1 MKRMH
6 GRIVYDMIYEQD
18 LWHSFRKQTGWI
30 FFHADCRIF
39 QCDHHSLKLCHIHSA
54 IVCTEVIPTQV
65 SHGIPP
71 VLWVSRCEYLS
82 SQRVGQC
89 GLFAAYSPTEQRERG
104 EERCSDI
111 IEYNPAS
118 TSSQKWWL
126 ITPLRPCITPTTKL
140 SFRSCS
146 VLHYSTVRSSV
157 RSGGG
162 GGTFQKNSFSLCG
175 ILRK

>member
-1 MKRMH
+1 
-6 GRIVYDMIYEQD
+6 MITILLNCVISIQ
-18 LWHSFRKQTGWI
+18 R
-30 FFHADCRIF
+30 
-39 QCDHHSLKLCHIHSA
+39 LCAQKSS
-54 IVCTEVIPTQV
+54 
-65 SHGIPP
+65 SHRCLMGYPP

-89 GLFAAYSPTEQRERG
+89 GLFAAYSPTEYRERG

-146 VLHYSTVRSSV
+146 VLHYSSV
-157 RSGGG
+157 RSCKVQRWW
-162 GGTFQKNSFSLCG
+162 GTFQKGCFSPDYVWYPKEIKSINVTFFN
-175 ILRK
+175 ILLWKYIYIYIYKYCIYFK